1 MSIKQLSDE
10 QIQSMSLEEKDR
22 WWLENCYK
30 GNMPQLT
37 LRSALTGM
45 LIGGILSVTN
55 LYVGVKTGWTL
66 GVGITS
72 VVLAFAFFKILS
84 KFGVGSEISIL
95 ENNAMQSIATSAG
108 YMTAPLVSSM
118 AAYMVITGTMIP
130 QYQTMVWISLLS
142 LLGVFFA
149 FPLKKRFINDE
160 QLPFPE
166 GRAAGVVM
174 DNLHADDG
182 GKDGMLKAKILVV
195 GAALSAMIE
204 FLRSEKLLDHLK
216 MAKFRLPEYWDNF
229 LYVVDNSSRNPFRG
243 IVPKIMGTPIK
254 DLSVRWDSSIV
265 MMATGGLM
273 GTKVGCSLLIGA
285 LFNYCFLV
293 PWAISQGII
302 AKVGWKDI
310 NMWLLWGGVAM
321 MTTSSLY
328 SFFAKPEFILAAFK
342 RRKGKKRKDILAD
355 IELPLWVSAVGIPA
369 TGILLLWL
377 GKVWFNIEWWVTVVA
392 IPLVFVFTLIA
403 VTSTGLTAITPGGA
417 LGKLTQLT
425 FAILKPGDMGTNIMT
440 AGINGEVALNASN
453 LLMDIKPG
461 YMLGG
466 KPRHQ
471 AIGHCLGIIA
481 GALVS
486 VPVFY
491 ILIQNDVSNITS
503 ESLPMPGAQIW
514 IAVAKVLASGLKVLP
529 QSTRVAVFLGGLA
542 GILIE
547 FFNRRARGKF
557 PISAMGLG
565 LSFVLKFSD
574 CWAMAVGSLLFWALG
589 KGLKGKSSVSS
600 KIFVDNQE
608 TTCAGVIAGGSIMGI
623 ILIIIEQIVL
633 K

>member
-1 MSIKQLSDE
+1 MNLKQLSEDE
-10 QIQSMSLEEKDR
+10 IRTMTLEEKDR
-22 WWLENCYK
+22 WWLENCYR
-30 GNMPQLT
+30 GDMPQLT

-45 LIGGILSVTN
+45 IIGGVLSVTN
-55 LYVGVKTGWTL
+55 LYVGIKTGWTL

-72 VVLAFAFFKILS
+72 VVLAFAFFKLMS
-84 KFGVGSEISIL
+84 RFGAGKEISIL

-108 YMTAPLVSSM
+108 YMTAPLISSM
-118 AAYMVITGTMIP
+118 SAYMVITGVMIP
-130 QYQTMVWISLLS
+130 QYQTMIWISLLS

-174 DNLHADDG
+174 NNLHADDG
-182 GKDGMLKAKILVV
+182 GRDGILKAKILVF
-195 GAALSAMIE
+195 GAGLSAIVE
-204 FLRSEKLLDHLK
+204 LLRNEKVMEHLH
-216 MAKFRLPEYWDNF
+216 AKFLMIPEYWDDLIYKF
-229 LYVVDNSSRNPFRG
+229 VT
-243 IVPKIMGTPIK
+243 PKIMGTPLK
-254 DLSVRWDSSIV
+254 DLTVRWDTSIV

-273 GTKVGCSLLIGA
+273 GIKVGASLLVGA
-285 LFNYCFLV
+285 VFNYCVLV
-293 PWAISQGII
+293 PWALSEGII
-302 AKVGWKDI
+302 ASASFKQI

-328 SFFAKPEFILAAFK
+328 SFFAKPDIILAAFK
-342 RRKGKKRKDILAD
+342 RKNKNDSKDILED
-355 IELPLWVSAVGIPA
+355 IELPVWISLIGIPI
-369 TGILLLWL
+369 TGLLMMWL
-377 GKVWFNIEWWVTVVA
+377 GNIWFNIEWWVTLIA

-425 FAILKPGDMGTNIMT
+425 FAVIKPGDMGTNIMT

-481 GALVS
+481 GAVVA

-491 ILIQNDVSNITS
+491 LLLQNDISRITS
-503 ESLPMPGAQIW
+503 AQLPMPGASIW
-514 IAVAKVLASGLKVLP
+514 IAVAQVLAKGLAVLP
-529 QSTRVAVFLGGLA
+529 DSTRISVIVGALA
-542 GILIE
+542 GVFIE
-547 FFNRRARGKF
+547 FMNRRTKGKF

-565 LSFVLKFSD
+565 LSFVLKFAD
-574 CWAMAVGSLLFWALG
+574 CWAMAAGSLLFWFINHRSRNAEG
-589 KGLKGKSSVSS
+589 SVR
-600 KIFVDNQE
+600 KVFVDNQE
-608 TTCAGVIAGGSIMGI
+608 TVCAGIIAGGSIMGI
-623 ILIIIEQIVL
+623 ILIILETLVL
-633 K
+633 T

>member
-1 MSIKQLSDE
+1 MAIKQLSED
-10 QIQSMSLEEKDR
+10 QIHSMSLEEKDR

-30 GNMPQLT
+30 GEMPQLT
-37 LRSALTGM
+37 IRSALTGM
-45 LIGGILSVTN
+45 IIGGVLSITN
-55 LYVGVKTGWTL
+55 LYVGIKTGWTL

-72 VVLAFAFFKILS
+72 VVLAFAFFKVMS
-84 KFGVGSEISIL
+84 RFGVGREITIL

-118 AAYMVITGTMIP
+118 AAYMVISGQMVP
-130 QYQTMVWISLLS
+130 QYQTIIWISLLA
-142 LLGVFFA
+142 LMGVFFA

-182 GKDGMLKAKILVV
+182 GKDGILKAKILLV
-195 GAALSAMIE
+195 GAGLSALVE
-204 FLRSEKLLDHLK
+204 LLRSEKILEHLK
-216 MAKFRLPEYWDNF
+216 MKSFRLPEHWDDF
-229 LYVVDNSSRNPFRG
+229 FYQWFTPRIF
-243 IVPKIMGTPIK
+243 GTPLK
-254 DLSVRWDSSIV
+254 DLSIRWESSIV

-273 GTKVGCSLLIGA
+273 GIKVGCSLLAGA
-285 LFNYCFLV
+285 IFNYCLLV
-293 PWAISQGII
+293 PWAIS
-302 AKVGWKDI
+302 VGVIPGATWKEI

-328 SFFAKPEFILAAFK
+328 SFFAKPDIIFAAFK
-342 RRKGKKRKDILAD
+342 RVRGKKNKDILED
-355 IELPLWVSAVGIPA
+355 IELPLWVSFVGIPL
-369 TGILLLWL
+369 TGIALMLF
-377 GKVWFNIEWWVTVVA
+377 GKAWFNIEWWVTLVA

-425 FAILKPGDMGTNIMT
+425 FAVLKPGDMGTNIMT

-461 YMLGG
+461 YMLGA

-471 AIGHCLGIIA
+471 AVGHCLGIIA
-481 GALVS
+481 GALVA

-491 ILIQNDVSNITS
+491 LLLGGDISKITS
-503 ESLPMPGAQIW
+503 EAFPMPGAQIW
-514 IAVAKVLASGLKVLP
+514 IAVAKVLSSGLSVLP
-529 QSTRVAVFLGGLA
+529 QSTRVAVALGGIS
-542 GILIE
+542 GVIIE
-547 FFNRRARGKF
+547 YMNRKTKGRF

-574 CWAMAVGSLLFWALG
+574 CWAMATGSLLFWLMG
-589 KGLKGKSSVSS
+589 RQLKGANSTAS
-600 KIFVDNQE
+600 KIFVENQE
-608 TTCAGVIAGGSIMGI
+608 TACAGVIAGGSIMGI
-623 ILIIIEQIVL
+623 VLIIMETLVL

>member
-1 MSIKQLSDE
+1 MSLKQLSED
-10 QIQSMSLEEKDR
+10 QIHSMSLEEKDQ

-30 GNMPQLT
+30 GDMPQLT
-37 LRSALTGM
+37 MRSAVTGM
-45 LIGGILSVTN
+45 LIGGVLSITN
-55 LYVGVKTGWTL
+55 LYVGIKTGWTL

-72 VVLAFAFFKILS
+72 VVLAFAFFKLIS
-84 KFGVGSEISIL
+84 KLGWGDEISIL

-118 AAYMVITGTMIP
+118 AAYMVVTGQMVPQHQTMI
-130 QYQTMVWISLLS
+130 WISLLA
-142 LLGVFFA
+142 LMGVFFA

-182 GKDGMLKAKILVV
+182 GKDGILKAKILVL
-195 GAALSAMIE
+195 GAALSAAIE
-204 FLRSEKLLDHLK
+204 MLRSEKVLDYLRLK
-216 MAKFRLPEYWDNF
+216 QLRLPEHWDDF
-229 LYVVDNSSRNPFRG
+229 IYSWG
-243 IVPKIMGTPIK
+243 VPKIMGTPLK
-254 DLSVRWDSSIV
+254 DLSIRWDSSIV

-273 GTKVGCSLLIGA
+273 GIKVGCSLLVGA
-285 LFNYCFLV
+285 IFNYCILV
-293 PWAISQGII
+293 PWAISAGMITS
-302 AKVGWKDI
+302 ATWKEI
-310 NMWLLWGGVAM
+310 NMWLLWGGVAI

-328 SFFAKPEFILAAFK
+328 SFFSKPDIILAAFK
-342 RRKGKKRKDILAD
+342 LGGKKSKRDVLAD
-355 IELPLWVSAVGIPA
+355 IELPLWVSFLGIPI
-369 TGILLLWL
+369 TGLLLMWF
-377 GKVWFNIEWWVTVVA
+377 GMIWFNIEWWVTLIA

-403 VTSTGLTAITPGGA
+403 VTATGLTAITPGGA

-425 FAILKPGDMGTNIMT
+425 FAVLKPGDIGTNVMT

-471 AIGHCLGIIA
+471 ALGHCLGIIA
-481 GALVS
+481 GAIVA

-491 ILIQNDVSNITS
+491 LLLQDDVSNITS
-503 ESLPMPGAQIW
+503 EKLPMPGAQIW
-514 IAVAKVLASGLKVLP
+514 IAVAKVLASGLSVLP
-529 QSTRVAVFLGGLA
+529 PSTRVAVLLGSIA

-547 FFNRRARGKF
+547 YLNKKTRGRF

-574 CWAMAVGSLLFWALG
+574 CWAMAAGSLFFWLLG
-589 KGLKGKSSVSS
+589 RRLKDGQSTAAKV
-600 KIFVDNQE
+600 FVDNQE

-623 ILIIIEQIVL
+623 VLIILETLVL

>member
-1 MSIKQLSDE
+1 MTLE
-10 QIQSMSLEEKDR
+10 QKDR
-22 WWLENCYK
+22 WWLDNCYR
-30 GNMPQLT
+30 GDMPQLT

-45 LIGGILSVTN
+45 IIGGILSVTN
-55 LYVGVKTGWTL
+55 LYIGIKTGWTL

-72 VVLAFAFFKILS
+72 VVLAFAFFKLMS
-84 KFGVGSEISIL
+84 RFGVGREITIL

-118 AAYMVITGTMIP
+118 SAYMVITGAMVP
-130 QYQTMVWISLLS
+130 QHQTLIWISLLS

-174 DNLHADDG
+174 SNLHADDG
-182 GKDGMLKAKILVV
+182 GRDGILKAKILVF
-195 GAALSAMIE
+195 GAGISALVE
-204 FLRSEKLLDHLK
+204 FLRSEKLMEHLH
-216 MAKFRLPEYWDNF
+216 AKFLMLPEYWDDF
-229 LYVVDNSSRNPFRG
+229 IYKFAT
-243 IVPKIMGTPIK
+243 PKIMGTPLK
-254 DLSVRWDSSIV
+254 DLTVRWDSSIV

-273 GTKVGCSLLIGA
+273 GIKVGASLLIGA
-285 LFNYCFLV
+285 IFNYCFLV
-293 PWAISQGII
+293 PWALSSGII
-302 AKVGWKDI
+302 ASASYKQI

-328 SFFAKPEFILAAFK
+328 SFFAKPDIILAAFK
-342 RRKGKKRKDILAD
+342 RKHKAEKVDILED
-355 IELPLWVSAVGIPA
+355 IELPLWISMIGIPV
-369 TGILLLWL
+369 TGLVMMWL
-377 GKVWFNIEWWVTVVA
+377 GHVWFNIEWWVTLIA

-425 FAILKPGDMGTNIMT
+425 FAIIKPGDMGTNIMT

-461 YMLGG
+461 YMLGA
-466 KPRHQ
+466 KPRQQ

-481 GALVS
+481 GALVA

-491 ILIQNDVSNITS
+491 LLLQNDIGRITS
-503 ESLPMPGAQIW
+503 AQLPMPGASIW
-514 IAVAKVLASGLKVLP
+514 IAVAQVLAKGLSVLP
-529 QSTRVAVFLGGLA
+529 DSTRIAVIVGAFV
-542 GILIE
+542 GIFIE
-547 FFNRRARGKF
+547 FMNRRSRGKF

-565 LSFVLKFSD
+565 LSFVLKFTDS
-574 CWAMAVGSLLFWALG
+574 WAMAAGSLLFWGINRFARQG
-589 KGLKGKSSVSS
+589 DTTVR
-600 KIFVDNQE
+600 KIFVENQE
-608 TTCAGVIAGGSIMGI
+608 TACAGVIAGGSIMGI
-623 ILIIIEQIVL
+623 ILIILETLVL
-633 K
+633 T

>member
-1 MSIKQLSDE
+1 MAIKQLSDE
-10 QIQSMSLEEKDR
+10 QIQSMNLEEKDR
-22 WWLENCYK
+22 WWLEHCYK
-30 GNMPQLT
+30 GDMPQLT
-37 LRSALTGM
+37 LRSAVTGM
-45 LIGGILSVTN
+45 LLGGILSVTN
-55 LYVGVKTGWTL
+55 LYVGIKTGWTL

-72 VVLAFAFFKILS
+72 VVLAFAVFKILS
-84 KFGVGSEISIL
+84 RLGIGSEISVL

-118 AAYMVITGTMIP
+118 AAYMVITGTVIP

-149 FPLKKRFINDE
+149 FPLKKRFINEE

-174 DNLHADDG
+174 DSLHSDAG
-182 GKDGMLKAKILVV
+182 GKEGILKAKILVM
-195 GAALSAMIE
+195 GAAMSALVE
-204 FLRSEKLLDHLK
+204 LFRGEKLLNHLK
-216 MAKFRLPEYWDNF
+216 LEKLRLPEHWDDF
-229 LYVVDNSSRNPFRG
+229 LYSLNGF
-243 IVPKIMGTPIK
+243 VPKILGTPLK
-254 DLSVRWDSSIV
+254 DLSVRWDSSLV

-273 GTKVGCSLLIGA
+273 GTKVGCSLLLGA
-285 LFNYCFLV
+285 LFNYCLLV
-293 PWAISQGII
+293 PWAISKGLIE
-302 AKVGWKDI
+302 KVAWKDI

-342 RRKGKKRKDILAD
+342 KRKEPKQKDLLAH
-355 IELPLWVSAVGIPA
+355 IELPLWISMVGIPV
-369 TGILLLWL
+369 TGLLLMVF
-377 GKVWFNIEWWVTVVA
+377 GKAWFNIEWWVTVIA

-453 LLMDIKPG
+453 LLMDIKPS

-471 AIGHCLGIIA
+471 ALGHCLGILA
-481 GALVS
+481 GSLVA

-491 ILIQNDVSNITS
+491 LLFQNDISKITS
-503 ESLPMPGAQIW
+503 ENLPMPAAQIW
-514 IAVAKVLASGLKVLP
+514 IAVAKVLSSGLSVLP
-529 QSTRVAVFLGGLA
+529 QSTRVAVMIGAFVGV
-542 GILIE
+542 LIE
-547 FFNRRARGKF
+547 FMNRKTKGRF
-557 PISAMGLG
+557 PLSAMGLG

-574 CWAMAVGSLLFWALG
+574 CWAMALGSLLFWGLG
-589 KGLKGKSSVSS
+589 RGIKDKNSVGS
-600 KIFVDNQE
+600 KIFVENQE
-608 TTCAGVIAGGSIMGI
+608 TACAGVIAGGSIMGI

-633 K
+633 

>member
-1 MSIKQLSDE
+1 MSLKQLSEE
-10 QIQSMSLEEKDR
+10 QIHSMSLEEKDR

-30 GNMPQLT
+30 GDMPQLT

-45 LIGGILSVTN
+45 VIGGVLSITN
-55 LYVGVKTGWTL
+55 LYVGIKTGWTL

-72 VVLAFAFFKILS
+72 VVLAFAFFKLLS
-84 KFGVGSEISIL
+84 KFGWGQEISIL

-118 AAYMVITGTMIP
+118 AAYMVVTGQMVP
-130 QYQTMVWISLLS
+130 QHQTMVWISLLA
-142 LLGVFFA
+142 LMGVFFA

-182 GKDGMLKAKILVV
+182 GKDGILKAKILII
-195 GAALSAMIE
+195 GATMSAMVE
-204 FLRSEKLLDHLK
+204 LLRSEKVLDY
-216 MAKFRLPEYWDNF
+216 FRLKYLQLPEHWDDF
-229 LYVVDNSSRNPFRG
+229 IYKWFT
-243 IVPKIMGTPIK
+243 PKILGTPLK
-254 DLSVRWDSSIV
+254 DLSIRWDSSIV

-273 GTKVGCSLLIGA
+273 GIKVGSSLLVGA
-285 LFNYCFLV
+285 IFNYCVLV
-293 PWAISQGII
+293 PWAISEGMIPN
-302 AKVGWKDI
+302 AGWKEI
-310 NMWLLWGGVAM
+310 NMWLLWGGVAV

-328 SFFAKPEFILAAFK
+328 SFFSKPDIIFAAFK
-342 RRKGKKRKDILAD
+342 LGKKSAQKDVLSD
-355 IELPLWVSAVGIPA
+355 IELPLWVSLIGIPV
-369 TGILLLWL
+369 TGLLLMWF
-377 GKVWFNIEWWVTVVA
+377 GMTWFNIEWWVTLIA

-403 VTSTGLTAITPGGA
+403 VTATGLTAITPGGA

-425 FAILKPGDMGTNIMT
+425 FAVLKPGDIGTNVMT

-471 AIGHCLGIIA
+471 ALGHCLGIFA
-481 GALVS
+481 GAIVA

-491 ILIQNDVSNITS
+491 LLLQDDVSKITS
-503 ESLPMPGAQIW
+503 EALPMPGAQIW
-514 IAVAKVLASGLKVLP
+514 IAVAKVLGSGLSVLP
-529 QSTRVAVFLGGLA
+529 LSTRVAVLVGGVT

-547 FFNRRARGKF
+547 YLNKKSRGKF
-557 PISAMGLG
+557 PVSAMGLG
-565 LSFVLKFSD
+565 LAFVLKFSD
-574 CWAMAVGSLLFWALG
+574 CWAMATGSLLFWLLG
-589 KGLKGKSSVSS
+589 RRLQNSEGAPAKV
-600 KIFVDNQE
+600 FVHNQE

-623 ILIIIEQIVL
+623 VLIIVETLVL
-633 K
+633 NG

>member
-1 MSIKQLSDE
+1 MSLKQLSDE
-10 QIQSMSLEEKDR
+10 QIRSMSLEEKDR
-22 WWLENCYK
+22 WWLENCFK
-30 GNMPQLT
+30 GDMPQLT

-45 LIGGILSVTN
+45 IIGGVLSITN
-55 LYVGVKTGWTL
+55 LYVGIKTGWTL

-72 VVLAFAFFKILS
+72 VVLAFAFFKLLS
-84 KFGVGSEISIL
+84 RFGVGREISIL

-118 AAYMVITGTMIP
+118 AAYMVVTGHLVP
-130 QYQTMVWISLLS
+130 QYQTMIWISLLA
-142 LLGVFFA
+142 LMGVFFA

-182 GKDGMLKAKILVV
+182 GGDGILKAKILVA
-195 GAALSAMIE
+195 GAALSSAVE
-204 FLRSEKLLDHLK
+204 LFRSEKVLGRLSLK
-216 MAKFRLPEYWDNF
+216 SYVLPEHWDDIIYKWF
-229 LYVVDNSSRNPFRG
+229 TPS
-243 IVPKIMGTPIK
+243 IMGTPLK
-254 DLSVRWDSSIV
+254 DLSIRWDSSVV

-273 GTKVGCSLLIGA
+273 GIKVGCSLLVGA
-285 LFNYCFLV
+285 IFNYCFLV
-293 PWAISQGII
+293 PWAISSGVI
-302 AKVGWKDI
+302 ASASWKAI

-328 SFFAKPEFILAAFK
+328 SFFAKPDIIFAAFK
-342 RRKGKKRKDILAD
+342 RVSGKKTSDILEH
-355 IELPLWVSAVGIPA
+355 IELPLWVSMVGIPT
-369 TGILLLWL
+369 TGLLLMFF
-377 GKVWFNIEWWVTVVA
+377 GHAWFNIDWWVTLIA

-425 FAILKPGDMGTNIMT
+425 FAIIKPGDMGTNVMT

-471 AIGHCLGIIA
+471 AVGHCLGILA
-481 GALVS
+481 GALVA

-491 ILIQNDVSNITS
+491 LLIKNDVSRITS
-503 ESLPMPGAQIW
+503 EDLPMPGAQIW
-514 IAVAKVLASGLKVLP
+514 IAVAQVLSSGLSVLP
-529 QSTRVAVFLGGLA
+529 LSTRIAVLLGGVA
-542 GILIE
+542 GVLIE
-547 FFNRRARGKF
+547 FLNRKSHGRF
-557 PISAMGLG
+557 PVSAMGLG

-574 CWAMAVGSLLFWALG
+574 CWAMATGSLLFWILG
-589 KGLKGKSSVSS
+589 R
-600 KIFVDNQE
+600 KIKNPTSLAAKVFVNNQE
-608 TTCAGVIAGGSIMGI
+608 TACAGVIAGGSIMGI
-623 ILIIIEQIVL
+623 FIIILETLVI
-633 K
+633 KS

>member
-1 MSIKQLSDE
+1 MGLKQLTE
-10 QIQSMSLEEKDR
+10 EEIHSMTLEEKDR

-30 GNMPQLT
+30 GDMPQLT

-45 LIGGILSVTN
+45 LIGGILSITN

-72 VVLAFAFFKILS
+72 VVLAFAFFKLLS
-84 KFGVGSEISIL
+84 KFGFGSEISIL

-118 AAYMVITGTMIP
+118 AAYMVITESIIP
-130 QYQTMVWISLLS
+130 QHQTMVWISLLS

-182 GKDGMLKAKILVV
+182 GKDGILKAKILVV
-195 GAALSAMIE
+195 GAGLSALIE
-204 FLRSEKLLDHLK
+204 FLRSEKVLDHLK
-216 MAKFRLPEYWDNF
+216 LAKLRLPEHWDE
-229 LYVVDNSSRNPFRG
+229 LMGS
-243 IVPKIMGTPIK
+243 IQPKIMGTPIK
-254 DLSVRWDSSIV
+254 DLSIRWDSSIV

-285 LFNYCFLV
+285 IFNYCFLV

-302 AKVGWKDI
+302 AKAGWKEI

-328 SFFAKPEFILAAFK
+328 AFFSKPEFILAAFK
-342 RRKGKKRKDILAD
+342 RNKGEKGKDILSD
-355 IELPLWVSAVGIPA
+355 IELPMWVSMIGIPV
-369 TGILLLWL
+369 TGLLLLWF
-377 GKVWFNIEWWVTVVA
+377 GKIWFNIEWWVTVIA

-471 AIGHCLGIIA
+471 AVGHCLGIIA

-491 ILIQNDVSNITS
+491 LLIQNDISKITS

-514 IAVAKVLASGLKVLP
+514 IAVAKVLASGLSVLP
-529 QSTRVAVFLGGLA
+529 QSTRVAVLLGGIA
-542 GILIE
+542 GIAIE
-547 FFNRRARGKF
+547 FLNRRTRGKF

-574 CWAMAVGSLLFWALG
+574 CWAMAVGSLLFWLLG
-589 KGLKGKSSVSS
+589 RNLKGKENTAS

-608 TTCAGVIAGGSIMGI
+608 TACAGVIAGGSIMGI
-623 ILIIIEQIVL
+623 IIIIIEQIVL
-633 K
+633 

>member
-1 MSIKQLSDE
+1 MTIKQLSDE
-10 QIQSMSLEEKDR
+10 QIRTMTLHEKDR
-22 WWLENCYK
+22 WWLENCYR
-30 GNMPQLT
+30 GDMPQLT

-45 LIGGILSVTN
+45 IIGGVLSVTN
-55 LYVGVKTGWTL
+55 LYVGIKTGWTL
-66 GVGITS
+66 GIGITS
-72 VVLAFAFFKILS
+72 VVLAFAFFKLMSRI
-84 KFGVGSEISIL
+84 GVGREITIL

-108 YMTAPLVSSM
+108 YMTAPLVSSIS
-118 AAYMVITGTMIP
+118 AYMVVTNSMIP
-130 QYQTMVWISLLS
+130 QYQTIVWISLLS
-142 LLGVFFA
+142 LMGVFFA

-174 DNLHADDG
+174 ANLHSDDG
-182 GKDGMLKAKILVV
+182 GKDGMLKAKILMI
-195 GAALSAMIE
+195 GAGLSALIE
-204 FLRSEKLLDHLK
+204 LFRSEKIMEHLNL
-216 MAKFRLPEYWDNF
+216 KFMMLPEYWDDIIYRYF
-229 LYVVDNSSRNPFRG
+229 T
-243 IVPKIMGTPIK
+243 PKIMNTPLK
-254 DLSVRWDSSIV
+254 DLTVRWDTSIV

-273 GTKVGCSLLIGA
+273 GIKVGGSLLVGA
-285 LFNYCFLV
+285 IFNYCFLV
-293 PWAISQGII
+293 PWALSEGII
-302 AKVGWKDI
+302 ASASFKQI

-328 SFFAKPEFILAAFK
+328 SFFVKPEIILAAF
-342 RRKGKKRKDILAD
+342 RRNRGVKEKDLLQS
-355 IELPLWVSAVGIPA
+355 IELPISVSLIGIPL
-369 TGILLLWL
+369 TGLLMIWL
-377 GKVWFNIEWWVTVVA
+377 GHAWFNIDWWVTVIA

-403 VTSTGLTAITPGGA
+403 VTSTGLTGITPGGA

-425 FAILKPGDMGTNIMT
+425 FAIIKPGDMGTNIMT

-481 GALVS
+481 GAVVA

-491 ILIQNDVSNITS
+491 LLIQNDISKITS
-503 ESLPMPGAQIW
+503 PSLPMPGASIW
-514 IAVAKVLASGLKVLP
+514 IAVAQVLSQGLSVLP
-529 QSTRVAVFLGGLA
+529 SSTRVAVFVGAFLG
-542 GILIE
+542 IFIE
-547 FFNRRARGKF
+547 YMNRRTRGRF

-574 CWAMAVGSLLFWALG
+574 CLSMGAGSILFWG
-589 KGLKGKSSVSS
+589 IGRFVSKTERSTTS

-608 TTCAGVIAGGSIMGI
+608 TVCAGVIAGGSIMGI
-623 ILIIIEQIVL
+623 ILIILETIVL
-633 K
+633 A

>member
-1 MSIKQLSDE
+1 MSLKQLSED
-10 QIQSMSLEEKDR
+10 QIHSMSLEEKDQ

-30 GNMPQLT
+30 GDMPQLT
-37 LRSALTGM
+37 IRSAVTGM
-45 LIGGILSVTN
+45 LIGGVLSITN
-55 LYVGVKTGWTL
+55 LYVGIKTGWTL

-72 VVLAFAFFKILS
+72 VVLAFAFFKLIS
-84 KFGVGSEISIL
+84 KLGWGQEISIL

-118 AAYMVITGTMIP
+118 AAYMVVTGQMVPQHQTMI
-130 QYQTMVWISLLS
+130 WISLLA
-142 LLGVFFA
+142 LMGVFFA

-182 GKDGMLKAKILVV
+182 GKDGILKAKILVL
-195 GAALSAMIE
+195 GAALSAAIE
-204 FLRSEKLLDHLK
+204 MLRSEKVLDYLRLK
-216 MAKFRLPEYWDNF
+216 QLRLPEHWDDF
-229 LYVVDNSSRNPFRG
+229 IYSWG
-243 IVPKIMGTPIK
+243 VPKIMGTPLK
-254 DLSVRWDSSIV
+254 DLSIRWDSSIV

-273 GTKVGCSLLIGA
+273 GVKVGCSLLVGA
-285 LFNYCFLV
+285 ILNYCILV
-293 PWAISQGII
+293 PWAISAGMI
-302 AKVGWKDI
+302 AIATWKEI
-310 NMWLLWGGVAM
+310 NMWLLWGGVAI

-328 SFFAKPEFILAAFK
+328 SFFSKPDIILAAFK
-342 RRKGKKRKDILAD
+342 LGGKKSKQDVLAD
-355 IELPLWVSAVGIPA
+355 IELPLWVSFLGIPI
-369 TGILLLWL
+369 TGLLLMWF
-377 GKVWFNIEWWVTVVA
+377 GMIWFNIEWWVTLIA

-403 VTSTGLTAITPGGA
+403 VTATGLTAITPGGA

-425 FAILKPGDMGTNIMT
+425 FAVLKPGDIGTNVMT

-471 AIGHCLGIIA
+471 ALGHCLGIIA
-481 GALVS
+481 GAIVA

-491 ILIQNDVSNITS
+491 LLLRDDVSNITS
-503 ESLPMPGAQIW
+503 EKLPMPGAQIW
-514 IAVAKVLASGLKVLP
+514 IAVAKVLASGLSVLP
-529 QSTRVAVFLGGLA
+529 PSTRVAVLLGSIA

-547 FFNRRARGKF
+547 YLNRKTRGRF

-574 CWAMAVGSLLFWALG
+574 CWAMAAGSLFFWLLG
-589 KGLKGKSSVSS
+589 RRLKDGQSTAAKV
-600 KIFVDNQE
+600 FVDNQE

-623 ILIIIEQIVL
+623 ILIILETLVL

>member
-1 MSIKQLSDE
+1 MSRMAIKQLSEE

-22 WWLENCYK
+22 WWLEHCYK
-30 GNMPQLT
+30 GDMPQLT
-37 LRSALTGM
+37 FRSAVTGM
-45 LIGGILSVTN
+45 FIGGILSITN

-72 VVLAFAFFKILS
+72 VVLAFAVFKIFSRL
-84 KFGVGSEISIL
+84 GIDSEISVL

-108 YMTAPLVSSM
+108 YMTAPLVSSIS
-118 AAYMVITGTMIP
+118 AYMVVTGTMIP

-174 DNLHADDG
+174 DSLHSDAG
-182 GKDGMLKAKILVV
+182 GKEGVLKAKILMV
-195 GAALSAMIE
+195 GAALSALIE
-204 FLRSEKLLDHLK
+204 FLRNKKVMTHLNWEKL
-216 MAKFRLPEYWDNF
+216 RIPEHWDDF
-229 LYVVDNSSRNPFRG
+229 LYTANGF
-243 IVPKIMGTPIK
+243 IPKIMGTPLK
-254 DLSVRWDSSIV
+254 DLSIRWDSSIV
-265 MMATGGLM
+265 MFATGGLM

-293 PWAISQGII
+293 PWAISGGLI
-302 AKVGWKDI
+302 AHPTWKDI

-342 RRKGKKRKDILAD
+342 RKKEAHKKDVLAH
-355 IELPLWVSAVGIPA
+355 IELPLWLSLVGIPVV
-369 TGILLLWL
+369 GLLLLVL
-377 GKVWFNIEWWVTVVA
+377 GKAWFNIEWWVTVIA

-425 FAILKPGDMGTNIMT
+425 FAVLKPGDMGTNIMT

-481 GALVS
+481 GAVVS

-491 ILIQNDVSNITS
+491 LLLQNDISKIAS
-503 ESLPMPGAQIW
+503 EDLPMPGAQIW
-514 IAVAKVLASGLKVLP
+514 IAVAKVLSAGLSVLP
-529 QSTRVAVFLGGLA
+529 QSTRIAVVVGGVF
-542 GILIE
+542 GIAIE
-547 FFNRRARGKF
+547 FMNRRTRGKF

-565 LSFVLKFSD
+565 LSFVLNFSN
-574 CWAMAVGSLLFWALG
+574 CWSMALGSLVFWALG
-589 KGLKGKSSVSS
+589 RKLEGKATVAS
-600 KIFVDNQE
+600 KIFVENQE
-608 TTCAGVIAGGSIMGI
+608 TACAGVIAGGSIMGI

-633 K
+633 AGP

>member
-1 MSIKQLSDE
+1 MSIKQLSQE
-10 QIQSMSLEEKDR
+10 QVLSMTLEEKDR
-22 WWLENCYK
+22 WWLEHCYK

-45 LIGGILSVTN
+45 IIGGVLSVTN
-55 LYVGVKTGWTL
+55 LYVGIKTGWTL
-66 GVGITS
+66 GIGITS
-72 VVLAFAFFKILS
+72 VVLAFAFFKVLS
-84 KFGVGSEISIL
+84 KVGMGKEITIL

-118 AAYMVITGTMIP
+118 SAYMVITGTMIP
-130 QYQTMVWISLLS
+130 QYQTIVWISLLS

-182 GKDGMLKAKILVV
+182 GRDGLLKAKILVF
-195 GAALSAMIE
+195 GAGLSAFVELI
-204 FLRSEKLLDHLK
+204 RNEKVLEHLK
-216 MAKFRLPEYWDNF
+216 AQFLLIPEYWDDLVYKF
-229 LYVVDNSSRNPFRG
+229 VT
-243 IVPKIMGTPIK
+243 PKIMGTPLK

-273 GTKVGCSLLIGA
+273 GIKVGSSLLIGA
-285 LFNYCFLV
+285 IFNYCILV
-293 PWAISQGII
+293 PWALSEGII
-302 AKVGWKDI
+302 AAAKWKEI

-328 SFFAKPEFILAAFK
+328 SFFAKPDIILAAFK
-342 RRKGKKRKDILAD
+342 RKNKSQTKDILAD
-355 IELPLWVSAVGIPA
+355 IELPIWVSMVGIPV
-369 TGILLLWL
+369 TGLLLMWL
-377 GKVWFNIEWWVTVVA
+377 GHVWFNIEWWVTLIA

-425 FAILKPGDMGTNIMT
+425 FAVIKPGDMGTNIMT

-466 KPRHQ
+466 KPRQQ
-471 AIGHCLGIIA
+471 AVGHCLGIIA
-481 GALVS
+481 GAVVA

-491 ILIQNDVSNITS
+491 LLLQGDIGRITS
-503 ESLPMPGAQIW
+503 DALPMPGAQIW
-514 IAVAKVLASGLKVLP
+514 IAVAQVLAKGLSVLP
-529 QSTRVAVFLGGLA
+529 DSTRMAVFLGGLA
-542 GILIE
+542 GVLIE
-547 FFNRRARGKF
+547 FMNRRTKGRF

-565 LSFVLKFSD
+565 LSFVLKFAD
-574 CWAMAVGSLLFWALG
+574 CWAMASGSLLFWAMER
-589 KGLKGKSSVSS
+589 KLKHKSSTAKKV
-600 KIFVDNQE
+600 FVDNQE
-608 TTCAGVIAGGSIMGI
+608 TVCAGIIAGGSIMGI
-623 ILIIIEQIVL
+623 VLIIIETLVL
-633 K
+633 G

>member
-1 MSIKQLSDE
+1 MSLKQLTEE
-10 QIQSMSLEEKDR
+10 QVASMTLEQKDR

-30 GNMPQLT
+30 GDMPQLT

-45 LIGGILSVTN
+45 IIGGILSVTN
-55 LYVGVKTGWTL
+55 LYVGIKTGWTL
-66 GVGITS
+66 GIGITS
-72 VVLAFAFFKILS
+72 VVLAFAFFKVMSRIGMG
-84 KFGVGSEISIL
+84 KEITIL

-108 YMTAPLVSSM
+108 YMTAPLISSM
-118 AAYMVITGTMIP
+118 SAYMVITGTMIP
-130 QYQTMVWISLLS
+130 QYQTIVWISLLS

-182 GKDGMLKAKILVV
+182 GRDGILKAKILVI
-195 GAALSAMIE
+195 GAGLSAVIE
-204 FLRSEKLLDHLK
+204 LLRSEKVLEHLK
-216 MAKFRLPEYWDNF
+216 AKALLIPEYWDDLVYN
-229 LYVVDNSSRNPFRG
+229 VVT
-243 IVPKIMGTPIK
+243 PKIMGTPLK

-273 GTKVGCSLLIGA
+273 GIKVGSSLLIGA
-285 LFNYCFLV
+285 IFNYCVLV
-293 PWAISQGII
+293 PWALSEGII
-302 AKVGWKDI
+302 AAAKWKEI

-328 SFFAKPEFILAAFK
+328 SFFAKPEIILAAFK
-342 RRKGKKRKDILAD
+342 RKKNKETKDLLAD
-355 IELPLWVSAVGIPA
+355 IELPLWISAIGIPL
-369 TGILLLWL
+369 TGLVMMWL
-377 GKVWFNIEWWVTVVA
+377 GQLWFNIEWWVTLIA

-425 FAILKPGDMGTNIMT
+425 FAVIKPGDMGTNIMT

-466 KPRHQ
+466 KPRQQ
-471 AIGHCLGIIA
+471 AFGHCLGIIA
-481 GALVS
+481 GAVVA

-491 ILIQNDVSNITS
+491 LLLQNDITRITS
-503 ESLPMPGAQIW
+503 DALPMPGAQIW
-514 IAVAKVLASGLKVLP
+514 IAVAQVLAKGLDVLP
-529 QSTRVAVFLGGLA
+529 DSTRVAVLIGA
-542 GILIE
+542 IVGIFIE
-547 FFNRRARGKF
+547 YMNRRTKGKF

-565 LSFVLKFSD
+565 LSFVLKFAD
-574 CWAMAVGSLLFWALG
+574 CWAMATGSLLFWFIGRRLG
-589 KGLKGKSSVSS
+589 HDKKAANRSTAAKV
-600 KIFVDNQE
+600 FVDNQE
-608 TTCAGVIAGGSIMGI
+608 TVCAGIIAGGSIMGI
-623 ILIIIEQIVL
+623 VLIILETLVL

>member
-1 MSIKQLSDE
+1 MSLKQLSEE
-10 QIQSMSLEEKDR
+10 QIHSMSLEEKDR

-30 GNMPQLT
+30 GDMPQLT

-45 LIGGILSVTN
+45 VIGGVLSITN
-55 LYVGVKTGWTL
+55 LYVGIKTGWTL

-72 VVLAFAFFKILS
+72 VVLAFAFFKLLS
-84 KFGVGSEISIL
+84 KFGWGQEISIL

-118 AAYMVITGTMIP
+118 AAYMVVTGQMVP
-130 QYQTMVWISLLS
+130 QHQTMVWISLLA
-142 LLGVFFA
+142 LMGVFFA

-182 GKDGMLKAKILVV
+182 GKDGILKAKILII
-195 GAALSAMIE
+195 GATMSAMVE
-204 FLRSEKLLDHLK
+204 LLRSEKVLDY
-216 MAKFRLPEYWDNF
+216 FRLKYLQLPEHWDDF
-229 LYVVDNSSRNPFRG
+229 IYKWFT
-243 IVPKIMGTPIK
+243 PKILGTPLK
-254 DLSVRWDSSIV
+254 DLSIRWDSSIV

-273 GTKVGCSLLIGA
+273 GIKVGSSLLVGA
-285 LFNYCFLV
+285 IFNYCVLV
-293 PWAISQGII
+293 PWAISEGMIPN
-302 AKVGWKDI
+302 AGWKEI
-310 NMWLLWGGVAM
+310 NMWLLWGGVAV

-328 SFFAKPEFILAAFK
+328 SFFSKPDIIFAAFK
-342 RRKGKKRKDILAD
+342 LGKKSAQKDVLSD
-355 IELPLWVSAVGIPA
+355 IELPLWVSLIGIPV
-369 TGILLLWL
+369 TGLLLMWF
-377 GKVWFNIEWWVTVVA
+377 GMTWFNIEWWVTLIA

-403 VTSTGLTAITPGGA
+403 VTATGLTAITPGGA

-425 FAILKPGDMGTNIMT
+425 FAVLKPGDIGTNVMT

-471 AIGHCLGIIA
+471 ALGHCLGIFA
-481 GALVS
+481 GAIVA

-491 ILIQNDVSNITS
+491 LLLQDDVSKITS
-503 ESLPMPGAQIW
+503 EALPMPGAQIW
-514 IAVAKVLASGLKVLP
+514 IAVAKVLGSGLSVLP
-529 QSTRVAVFLGGLA
+529 LSTRVAVLVGGVT

-547 FFNRRARGKF
+547 YLNKKSRGKF
-557 PISAMGLG
+557 PVSAMGFG
-565 LSFVLKFSD
+565 LAFVLKFSD
-574 CWAMAVGSLLFWALG
+574 CWAMATGSLLFWLLG
-589 KGLKGKSSVSS
+589 RRLQNSEGAPAKV
-600 KIFVDNQE
+600 FVHNQE

-623 ILIIIEQIVL
+623 VLIIVETLVL
-633 K
+633 NG

>member
-1 MSIKQLSDE
+1 MSIKQLTDE
-10 QIQSMSLEEKDR
+10 QVHTMTLEEKDR
-22 WWLENCYK
+22 WWLENCYR
-30 GNMPQLT
+30 GDMPQLT
-37 LRSALTGM
+37 IRSALTGM
-45 LIGGILSVTN
+45 IIGGVLSVTN
-55 LYVGVKTGWTL
+55 LYVGIKTGWTL
-66 GVGITS
+66 GIGITS
-72 VVLAFAFFKILS
+72 VVLAFAFFKLLTR
-84 KFGVGSEISIL
+84 FGVGREISIL

-108 YMTAPLVSSM
+108 YMTAPLISSIS
-118 AAYMVITGTMIP
+118 AYMVITNSMIP

-142 LLGVFFA
+142 LMGVFFA

-174 DNLHADDG
+174 SNLHSDDG
-182 GKDGMLKAKILVV
+182 GRDGILKAKILVF
-195 GAALSAMIE
+195 GAGLSAIVELFRNEKIMEHLQIK
-204 FLRSEKLLDHLK
+204 FL
-216 MAKFRLPEYWDNF
+216 MLPEYWDDF
-229 LYVVDNSSRNPFRG
+229 IYKFFT
-243 IVPKIMGTPIK
+243 PKILNTSLK
-254 DLSVRWDSSIV
+254 DLTVRWESSIV

-273 GTKVGCSLLIGA
+273 GIKVGASLLIGA

-293 PWAISQGII
+293 PWALSEGLI
-302 AKVGWKDI
+302 ASASYKQI

-328 SFFAKPEFILAAFK
+328 SFFAKPEIILAAFK
-342 RRKGKKRKDILAD
+342 RKGSAEKKDILQH
-355 IELPLWVSAVGIPA
+355 IELPLWISLVGIPV
-369 TGILLLWL
+369 TGLVMMWL
-377 GKVWFNIEWWVTVVA
+377 GQEWFHIEWWVTLIA

-425 FAILKPGDMGTNIMT
+425 FAIIKPGDMGTNIMT

-481 GALVS
+481 GAVVA

-491 ILIQNDVSNITS
+491 LLLQNDISKITS
-503 ESLPMPGAQIW
+503 PSLPMPGASIW
-514 IAVAKVLASGLKVLP
+514 IAVAEVLAKGLSVLP
-529 QSTRVAVFLGGLA
+529 DSTRVAVLVGAFV
-542 GILIE
+542 GIFIE
-547 FFNRRARGKF
+547 FMNRRTRGRF

-574 CWAMAVGSLLFWALG
+574 CWAMAAGSLIFWAAG
-589 KGLKGKSSVSS
+589 RVSGEKDS
-600 KIFVDNQE
+600 NTRKIFVDNQE
-608 TTCAGVIAGGSIMGI
+608 TVCAGVIAGGSIMGI
-623 ILIIIEQIVL
+623 ILIILETIVL
-633 K
+633 A